1 MQSGIYPRT
10 SPANHHFSTKSMPNR
25 LKDST
30 SPYLLQHAKNPVD
43 WHLWDSQS
51 LALAVHSDRPILLSI
66 GYSACHWCHV
76 MEREC
81 FQNQEIAEIMN
92 DHFVCIKVDRE
103 ERPDLDRIYQI
114 AHQILNH
121 KPGGWPLNL
130 CLTPQGHAPFFA
142 GTYFPPEPRFQL
154 PSFKTVLEQAAGH
167 YRLNR
172 DKLAGHHVS
181 FAAAIEQVNPKPPTG
196 DFPEADK
203 LLLSAIN
210 TLQGE
215 FDEVHGGFRDPP
227 KFPHPTQ
234 LDLLIIGTQSFR
246 TSIARR
252 CSQMAALTLLRMAGG
267 GLFDQLGGGFF
278 RYSVDRE
285 WTIPHFEKMLYDNS
299 QLLFTYSAAF
309 MHCKV
314 PIYERIIRE
323 TANWVISEMQ
333 AEAGGYYSTLDAD
346 SEDQEGKYY
355 VWSETDL
362 RAVLPDPLYRRL
374 EHQYGLFGEPNFEG
388 CWHFNLN
395 RETDL
400 GTLNEHPD
408 VMPEFHQAKAMLMEI
423 RNTRQ
428 RPALDNKIL
437 TAWNGLMIKGM
448 AKAAR
453 TLNQSAY
460 LNSAQ
465 QAIQFVHNNLWRGD
479 RLMACCTQDRTALN
493 GYLDDYAFMLEG
505 LLEMLATNW
514 NSADL
519 HFAIRISEA
528 MLKNFEDTEF
538 GGFYFSS
545 HDHEQ
550 LLCRLK
556 PGADDA
562 IPSGNAFAIRGLYN
576 LGTLTGNPRYLE
588 SASRA
593 IHLFADELKRQP
605 SVNASMVVAL
615 QQIKHGAT
623 VILRASSTEHQ
634 VWQKVLPETI
644 HPLINVYRINS
655 NESGLPDSLAG
666 KQPGAG
672 GTAYICRGMACEE
685 PITSPKT
692 LLETLSEFV
701 Q

>member
-1 MQSGIYPRT
+1 
-10 SPANHHFSTKSMPNR
+10 MPNR
-25 LKDST
+25 LKNST
-30 SPYLLQHAKNPVD
+30 SPYLLQHAGNPVD
-43 WHLWDSQS
+43 WHPWDKQS
-51 LALAVHSDRPILLSI
+51 LALAVHSDKPILLSI

-81 FQNQEIAEIMN
+81 FQDQEIAEIMN

-114 AHQILNH
+114 AYQILNH

-130 CLTPQGHAPFFA
+130 CLTPRGYAPFFA
-142 GTYFPPEPRFQL
+142 GTYFPPEPRFHL
-154 PSFKTVLEQAAGH
+154 PSFRTVLEQAAKH

-172 DKLAGHHVS
+172 EKLAGHHVS
-181 FAAAIEQVNPKPPTG
+181 FAAAIEQMNPRQPTG
-196 DFPEADK
+196 DFPDADK

-215 FDEVHGGFRDPP
+215 FDAVHGGFGRPP

-234 LDLLIIGTQSFR
+234 LDLLMIGTQSPQ
-246 TSIARR
+246 TSISRR
-252 CSQMAALTLLRMAGG
+252 CSQMVVFTLLRMAGS

-285 WTIPHFEKMLYDNS
+285 WAIPHFEKMLYDNS
-299 QLLFTYSAAF
+299 QLLFTYSIAF
-309 MHCKV
+309 MHFKT
-314 PIYERIIRE
+314 PIYERIIKE

-333 AEAGGYYSTLDAD
+333 GEAGGYYSTLDAD

-374 EHQYGLFGEPNFEG
+374 EQQYGLFGEPNFEG

-400 GTLNEHPD
+400 ETLNEHPD
-408 VMPEFHQAKAMLMEI
+408 VMPEFYQARQKLMEI

-428 RPALDNKIL
+428 RPAMDNKIL

-453 TLNQSAY
+453 ILNQPAY
-460 LNSAQ
+460 LGSAQ
-465 QAIQFVHNNLWRGD
+465 QAIQFVRSNLWRGD
-479 RLMACCTQDRTALN
+479 RLMACCTEGKTTLN

-505 LLEMLATNW
+505 VLEMLATRW

-519 HFAIRISEA
+519 HFAIRVSEV
-528 MLKNFEDTEF
+528 MLERFEDTEE

-562 IPSGNAFAIRGLYN
+562 IPSGNASAIRGLYN
-576 LGTLTGNPRYLE
+576 LGTLTGNPQYLE
-588 SASRA
+588 SANRA
-593 IHLFADELKRQP
+593 IQLFADELKRQP
-605 SVNASMVVAL
+605 SVNASMVIAL

-623 VILRASSTEHQ
+623 VILRANSTEQ
-634 VWQKVLPETI
+634 QAWQEALSETI
-644 HPLINVYRINS
+644 HPLINVYHINS
-655 NESGLPDSLAG
+655 DESGLPDSLAG
-666 KQPGAG
+666 KQPEVG
-672 GTAYICRGMACEE
+672 GTAYICRGTSCGE
-685 PITSPKT
+685 PVTSPET
-692 LLETLSEFV
+692 LLEALSEFTR
-701 Q
+701 